1 LTGVNWNEKLPDI
14 SSHSCE
20 PFKRM
25 TNIDNSPFRVK
36 PGRKISLAAYNPAGT
51 SLMPDKAKAAEGDEG
66 PAADISKIRIK

>member
-1 LTGVNWNEKLPDI
+1 M
-14 SSHSCE
+14 S
-20 PFKRM
+20 
-25 TNIDNSPFRVK
+25 NIDNSPFRVK